1 MPASRLFDS
10 RSMFNYVSINSPFL
24 TTWQFDNQLELVM
37 HPVDILAVVGHLLGW
52 TNGLLDESGQVFE
65 LEN

>member
-1 MPASRLFDS
+1 
-10 RSMFNYVSINSPFL
+10 MFNYVSINSPFL

-52 TNGLLDESGQVFE
+52 TNGLLDEIGQVFE